1 MRLAVFTELDNT
13 RKPHENLKE
22 VGCGLEPCFHLLYSP
37 TDVLYKDIFWG
48 NEGEYFERKL
58 NLLGLTYRSLE

>member
-48 NEGEYFERKL
+48 NEGEYL
-58 NLLGLTYRSLE
+58 NVS